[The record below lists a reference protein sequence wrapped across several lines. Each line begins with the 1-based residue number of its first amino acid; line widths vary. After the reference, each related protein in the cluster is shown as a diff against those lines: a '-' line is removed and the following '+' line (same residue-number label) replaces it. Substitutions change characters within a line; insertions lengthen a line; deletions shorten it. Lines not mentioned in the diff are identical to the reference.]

1 MKESFLT
8 ELAKPKPNP
17 GGGAAAAYGAGV
29 GLALLAKVIKL
40 ELGRSRNSESDKSF
54 WEERLNQVRRL
65 QEEMAQLRDADV
77 RAYMNLARAR
87 RKEGWSLAA
96 ALEEAIDCPRRIMAA
111 ALQALKEV
119 AAAGEKCRG
128 HLVADLHVAGEFLG
142 AALQGAHY
150 IAAAN
155 LPLLAL
161 GELRREH
168 AARLT
173 GLGEQG
179 ERMLCELRE
188 VLTAR
193 NSSANGR

>member
-8 ELAKPKPNP
+8 ELARPQPNP

-29 GLALLAKVIKL
+29 ALALLTKVVKL
-40 ELGRSRNSESDKSF
+40 ELGRSRHSDSDKSF
-54 WEERLNQVRRL
+54 WEERLSQVRRL
-65 QEEMAQLRDADV
+65 EEDLKQLRDADV

-87 RKEGWSLAA
+87 RKEGWSLAE

-111 ALQALKEV
+111 ALQGLREV
-119 AAAGEKCRG
+119 VAAGEKCRS
-128 HLVADLHVAGEFLG
+128 HLIADLHVAGEFLG
-142 AALQGAHY
+142 AALRGAHY

-168 AARLT
+168 AARLKE
-173 GLGEQG
+173 LLEQAD
-179 ERMLCELRE
+179 LTLRE
-188 VLTAR
+188 VRKLLSDR
-193 NSSANGR
+193 GSAPGGR